1 MLHQTDHNFIIY
13 SEIKRSDLKRSD
25 LKQASTNYQQ
35 FIHSPVFIFLTLET
49 TGESC
54 ANF

>member
-1 MLHQTDHNFIIY
+1 MLHQTDYNFIIY
-13 SEIKRSDLKRSD
+13 SEIKRSD

-54 ANF
+54 ATF